1 MDYWL
6 GKRVLVT
13 GAYGFLAS
21 HMIEV
26 LLSRG
31 AIVTGIVQYHPE
43 ESYLQL
49 CCLDKKILLAVGDIT
64 DIEFCR
70 RVMNEQ
76 QIQTVF
82 HLAAKAIV
90 RLANRSPLSTFE
102 TNIRG
107 TYTLLEACRGLAA
120 DRGPIE
126 AVVVASSDKAY
137 GDQADLPYI
146 ENMPLL
152 GQQPYE
158 ASKVCA
164 DIITRSFSAAF
175 GLPTAVTRC
184 ANLYG
189 PGDLNFSRIIPDT
202 FRSLIEGQRPIIRSD
217 GTLKRDYM
225 FVKDGVAGY
234 LALAEAVSAGRY
246 HGEAFNFGTGKPVA
260 VADLVKHII
269 QVTGKDFEPDIL
281 GTAAGEIKHQYLNS
295 ALAEKLLG
303 WRARTALED
312 GLRSTFSWYKSY
324 LS

>member
-1 MDYWL
+1 MDHWL
-6 GKRVLVT
+6 GRRVLVT

-21 HMIEV
+21 HMIEE

-31 AIVTGIVQYHPE
+31 AIVTGIVRDHPA

-49 CCLDKKILLAVGDIT
+49 CGLDKKIRLAAGDIT

-70 RVMNEQ
+70 RVINEQ

-82 HLAAKAIV
+82 HLAAQAIV
-90 RLANRSPLSTFE
+90 VLANRSPLGTFE

-107 TYTLLEACRGLAA
+107 TYMLLEACRGLAA
-120 DRGPIE
+120 DRCPLE

-137 GDQADLPYI
+137 GDQPELPYT

-152 GQQPYE
+152 GQQPYD

-164 DIITRSFSAAF
+164 DSITRSFAAAF

-202 FRSLIEGQRPIIRSD
+202 FRSLIEGHRPVIRSD
-217 GTLKRDYM
+217 GTPKRDYL

-234 LALAEAVSAGRY
+234 LALAEAVSAGRFR
-246 HGEAFNFGTGKPVA
+246 GQGFNFGTGKPVT

-269 QVTGKDFEPDIL
+269 EVTGAHFEPDIL
-281 GTAAGEIKHQYLNS
+281 GTAAGEIKHQYLDS

-303 WRARTALED
+303 WRARTALEE
-312 GLRSTFSWYKSY
+312 GLRITFSWYKRY